1 MVTATYGPTPAN
13 RNVDPLAIWVPIVSV
28 FAFNLFFY
36 FVAQIKKDNSIIDY
50 LWGLIFIVPNL
61 ISLCISGNWNE
72 RTILMLV
79 IVSIWGLRLAWH
91 IFSRHSG
98 KEDFRYQ
105 DMRKRWT
112 EVSTSYYY
120 WAAFIYVFMMQA
132 FFSLIVNSAAIF
144 VSVWSGPQ
152 FFALDVVGA
161 AIWAFGLIFE
171 MVADYQL
178 QAFRD
183 DTSNRGKL
191 IKSGLWRYS
200 RHPNYFGEACLW
212 WGTYII
218 ACSVEWGW
226 VTFYAPLFITLL
238 VRFVSGVPLLEE
250 KYKNRPEFKIYM
262 KETNVFCPW
271 FVRKVSESEIQ
282 EILNTRE

>member
-1 MVTATYGPTPAN
+1 
-13 RNVDPLAIWVPIVSV
+13 
-28 FAFNLFFY
+28 
-36 FVAQIKKDNSIIDY
+36 
-50 LWGLIFIVPNL
+50 
-61 ISLCISGNWNE
+61 
-72 RTILMLV
+72 
-79 IVSIWGLRLAWH
+79 
-91 IFSRHSG
+91 
-98 KEDFRYQ
+98 
-105 DMRKRWT
+105 MRKRWT

-171 MVADYQL
+171 IVADYQL

-271 FVRKVSESEIQ
+271 FVSKVSESEIQ
-282 EILNTRE
+282 EILSTRE